1 MGGHGGP
8 REYFAFWRQY
18 EERTKKEKEYAIIRR
33 AEKKRLKAES
43 HAERLRKKEIRDRE
57 LDYKK

>member
-8 REYFAFWRQY
+8 REYFAFWCQY
-18 EERTKKEKEYAIIRR
+18 EERAKKEKEDAIIRR
-33 AEKKRLKAES
+33 EEKKHLKAEA

-57 LDYKK
+57 LGYKK